1 MFSSVSLQLHEASE
15 YLVDRADYS
24 WNYSGLEFSSTE
36 EEYDLSQPAQH
47 SLDLQQNL
55 TVWQYSAEPPY
66 LDHRLSSRFS
76 PR

>member
-1 MFSSVSLQLHEASE
+1 MLSSMSLQLHEASE

-24 WNYSGLEFSSTE
+24 WNYSGLEFSSSE
-36 EEYDLSQPAQH
+36 EAQH
-47 SLDLQQNL
+47 SLAPLSLPLQQNL